1 MVFLLNTLW
10 ASLNSTCLL
19 QLCVIGLWIAL
30 MTARVFT
37 LLKKTSLPCKRALL
51 QGPPPFR
58 GRSRRWPRVS
68 NAMIAD
74 QLSTL
79 VAQIQVLN
87 QRQDR
92 LERSKGFSAT
102 DVCFAGSRSKLPAA
116 CCFSWYPET
125 RRFASESAY
134 QSIALTGPPPKVRA
148 PLPCRCGAKGALRC
162 CRWACR
168 DSGSPDTTEHG
179 HKGGFSY

>member
-1 MVFLLNTLW
+1 
-10 ASLNSTCLL
+10 
-19 QLCVIGLWIAL
+19 
-30 MTARVFT
+30 
-37 LLKKTSLPCKRALL
+37 LL

-79 VAQIQVLN
+79 VAQMQVLN

-125 RRFASESAY
+125 RCFASESAC
-134 QSIALTGPPPKVRA
+134 QSMSLDGSSTKGPSSAAMQVRGQRSLTM
-148 PLPCRCGAKGALRC
+148 LPMSLPG
-162 CRWACR
+162 
-168 DSGSPDTTEHG
+168 
-179 HKGGFSY
+179 